1 MFKFVQAHVVRK
13 RTSKFVHLVGE
24 DQLAVC
30 AQAAARFS
38 PNAGEKEEKKGE
50 KKIQTHNRKIVDNII
65 DKLQIII
72 NAAKVTRPMM

>member
-1 MFKFVQAHVVRK
+1 MCVAAPKLPHGFRLMQGKRK
-13 RTSKFVHLVGE
+13 KR
-24 DQLAVC
+24 
-30 AQAAARFS
+30 
-38 PNAGEKEEKKGE
+38 KG